1 MFVFCCLHLSS
12 VVLSSVIRSPMSR
25 IAYVNGRYLP
35 MRAAKVHVEDRGY
48 QFGDG
53 VYEVCEVRGGRLIDE
68 RRHLDRL
75 KRSLA
80 ELRIRLPMS
89 PAALGIVLREVIAK
103 NRIGYG
109 IVYLQVTRGVAR
121 RDHAFPAPEVR
132 PSVVVTARALNS
144 ARNEALAAAGI
155 AVVSVPDNRW
165 GRVDIKTIGLLPNVL
180 ARQAAIER
188 GARDAWF
195 VDKDGTVTEGASSNA
210 WIVTQAGTIV
220 TRPADDAIL
229 RGITRTVVLEAIKA
243 LGLAVEERAFTL
255 EEAYA
260 AREAFVTAA
269 SQIVLPVVRID
280 GRPIGD
286 GKPGPVATAL
296 RREFHRHAETG

>member
-1 MFVFCCLHLSS
+1 
-12 VVLSSVIRSPMSR
+12 MSR

-35 MRAAKVHVEDRGY
+35 MRNAAVHVEDRGY

-53 VYEVCEVRGGRLIDE
+53 VYDVCEVRGGRLIDE

-121 RDHAFPAPEVR
+121 RDHAFPAPEVL

-144 ARNEALAAAGI
+144 ARNEALAATGI

-188 GARDAWF
+188 GVRDAWF
-195 VDKDGTVTEGASSNA
+195 VDKGGNVTEAASANA
-210 WIVTQAGTIV
+210 WIVTAAGTIV
-220 TRPADDAIL
+220 TRPADRAIL

-243 LGLAVEERAFTL
+243 QGLAAKERAFTL

-280 GRPIGD
+280 GRLIGD

-296 RREFHRHAETG
+296 RREFHRYAETGWA